1 MSLTVRRSD
10 CSGGRVGYEHG
21 QEVTVDSQ
29 EVTGLET
36 VAKRLYEGM
45 FLVDSALAAADW
57 EGTLGVIENILKRAD
72 AEVVALRKW
81 GERRLAFEIAHKS
94 RGTYI
99 LSYFRAD
106 PQRIAGLEKDVQLS
120 EKVMRVL
127 VLGTEKR
134 PAEVLEADITGVT
147 KEAEA
152 KAAEGAETAADGKAE
167 KPGAEEKPAQETS
180 DVAAENP
187 ASAETTPPA
196 LEETVAQPSAPETVA
211 AGSSE
216 EPPKAPSGESTGETT
231 SDSDQS
237 AKTP

>member
-1 MSLTVRRSD
+1 
-10 CSGGRVGYEHG
+10 
-21 QEVTVDSQ
+21 
-29 EVTGLET
+29 LET

-45 FLVDSALAAADW
+45 FLVDSGLAAADW
-57 EGTLGVIENILKRAD
+57 EGTVGVIENILKRAD

-134 PAEVLEADITGVT
+134 PADVLEADITGVT
-147 KEAEA
+147 KEAEP
-152 KAAEGAETAADGKAE
+152 KAAEGAETAAAEKAE
-167 KPGAEEKPAQETS
+167 KPGAEEKPAQE
-180 DVAAENP
+180 
-187 ASAETTPPA
+187 ASAEAAPSAP
-196 LEETVAQPSAPETVA
+196 EETAAEPPAPETVA

-216 EPPKAPSGESTGETT
+216 EPPKAPSGEAAAQATP
-231 SDSDQS
+231 DSDQS

>member
-1 MSLTVRRSD
+1 
-10 CSGGRVGYEHG
+10 
-21 QEVTVDSQ
+21 
-29 EVTGLET
+29 
-36 VAKRLYEGM
+36 M

-57 EGTLGVIENILKRAD
+57 EGTVGVIENILKRAD

-134 PAEVLEADITGVT
+134 PADVLEADITGVA
-147 KEAEA
+147 KEAEPE
-152 KAAEGAETAADGKAE
+152 AAEGAATAAAETAQ
-167 KPGAEEKPAQETS
+167 KPGAQEKPAQETS
-180 DVAAENP
+180 NVAAEKP
-187 ASAETTPPA
+187 AGAETTPPA
-196 LEETVAQPSAPETVA
+196 PEETVAQPSAPETVA

-216 EPPKAPSGESTGETT
+216 EPPKAPSSESAAQATP
-231 SDSDQS
+231 DSDQS